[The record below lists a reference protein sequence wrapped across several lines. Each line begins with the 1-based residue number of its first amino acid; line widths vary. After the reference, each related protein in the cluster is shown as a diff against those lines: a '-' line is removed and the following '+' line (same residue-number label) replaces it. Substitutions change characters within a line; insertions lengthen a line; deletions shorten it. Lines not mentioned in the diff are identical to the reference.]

1 MVHLN
6 QESKSPQSTSNLV
19 RQLKNTSLFK
29 NLKDSELLVILG
41 CSNSIIYDAQENIV
55 FEQDK
60 PDGFYLVL
68 SGRLQMYVY
77 RKNVGQPKKI
87 LGELTVGQHFGEIG
101 LIDGEPR
108 SASIEVLTESEL
120 LFLPTVKFIAMIQFH
135 PLIAQAIVDNLIDL
149 VLRLPNYKIKSENTR
164 ALLEKRLIKPDLESM
179 QALCMA
185 IRQNNKSAA
194 LT

>member
-1 MVHLN
+1 MNMNNEIKYGENYNYDLI
-6 QESKSPQSTSNLV
+6 SNLP
-19 RQLKNTSLFK
+19 
-29 NLKDSELLVILG
+29 I
-41 CSNSIIYDAQENIV
+41 
-55 FEQDK
+55 DK
-60 PDGFYLVL
+60 
-68 SGRLQMYVY
+68 S
-77 RKNVGQPKKI
+77 QP
-87 LGELTVGQHFGEIG
+87 
-101 LIDGEPR
+101 
-108 SASIEVLTESEL
+108 TESEL